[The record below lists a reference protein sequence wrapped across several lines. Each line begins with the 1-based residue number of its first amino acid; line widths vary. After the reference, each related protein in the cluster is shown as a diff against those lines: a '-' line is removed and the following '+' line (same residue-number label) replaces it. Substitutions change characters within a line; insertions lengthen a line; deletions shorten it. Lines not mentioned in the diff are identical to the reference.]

1 MDSTG
6 AAVEPLKQIQK
17 FMWSLGDYGQIA
29 RITELAAGELAEACG
44 IASGMEILDVA
55 AGNGN
60 FAVAAARRGAR
71 VVASDLTPQM
81 IELGRERCKAEGLQV
96 EWLEADAEDLPFE
109 ADRFD
114 CCASMFGSM
123 FAPRPP
129 VVTKEMFRVT
139 IPHGLVAMAN
149 WTPEGFLG
157 RLLAAANS
165 YAPPAPEDVPSPL
178 QWGDPAVVRDR
189 LAPHAESIEISQRAA
204 RLAFESPKAGLEFAE
219 AYLGPMVALRTI
231 LPPDA
236 YEALA
241 DQVVALSEQFNRGP
255 AGRVVI
261 DSDYLSVVARKGKGV
276 SRSVKAGT

>member
-1 MDSTG
+1 MK
-6 AAVEPLKQIQK
+6 EIQK

-29 RITELAAGELAEACG
+29 RIT
-44 IASGMEILDVA
+44 DVA

-60 FAVAAARRGAR
+60 FAVAAARRGAS

-81 IELGRERCKAEGLQV
+81 IELGRKRCEAEGLQV
-96 EWLEADAEDLPFE
+96 EWVEADAEDLPFE

-157 RLLAAANS
+157 
-165 YAPPAPEDVPSPL
+165 
-178 QWGDPAVVRDR
+178 
-189 LAPHAESIEISQRAA
+189 
-204 RLAFESPKAGLEFAE
+204 
-219 AYLGPMVALRTI
+219 
-231 LPPDA
+231 
-236 YEALA
+236 
-241 DQVVALSEQFNRGP
+241 
-255 AGRVVI
+255 
-261 DSDYLSVVARKGKGV
+261 
-276 SRSVKAGT
+276 

>member
-1 MDSTG
+1 VASNGT
-6 AAVEPLKQIQK
+6 AVEPLKQIQK

-29 RITELAAGELAEACG
+29 RITEVAAGELAEVCG
-44 IASGMEILDVA
+44 IAAGMEVLDVA

-81 IELGRERCKAEGLQV
+81 IELGRTRCEAEGLQV
-96 EWLEADAEDLPFE
+96 EWVEADAEDLPFE

-139 IPHGLVAMAN
+139 RPYGLVAMTS
-149 WTPEGFLG
+149 WTPQGFLG
-157 RLLAAANS
+157 RLLAAASS

-189 LAPHAESIEISQRAA
+189 LAPHAGSIDISQGAA
-204 RLAFESPKAGLEFAE
+204 RLAFESPQAGLEFAE

-236 YEALA
+236 YRALA
-241 DQVVALSEQFNRGP
+241 NQVVALSEQFNRGP
-255 AGRVVI
+255 AGSVVI
-261 DSDYLSVVARKGKGV
+261 DSDYLSVVARKP
-276 SRSVKAGT
+276 

>member
-1 MDSTG
+1 M
-6 AAVEPLKQIQK
+6 
-17 FMWSLGDYGQIA
+17 
-29 RITELAAGELAEACG
+29 
-44 IASGMEILDVA
+44 
-55 AGNGN
+55 
-60 FAVAAARRGAR
+60 
-71 VVASDLTPQM
+71 
-81 IELGRERCKAEGLQV
+81 
-96 EWLEADAEDLPFE
+96 
-109 ADRFD
+109 
-114 CCASMFGSM
+114 
-123 FAPRPP
+123 
-129 VVTKEMFRVT
+129 
-139 IPHGLVAMAN
+139 
-149 WTPEGFLG
+149 
-157 RLLAAANS
+157 
-165 YAPPAPEDVPSPL
+165 PSPL

>member
-1 MDSTG
+1 VAITS
-6 AAVEPLKQIQK
+6 AAVEPLKQLQK
-17 FMWSLGDYGQIA
+17 FIWSLGDYGQIA
-29 RITELAAGELAEACG
+29 RITEVAAGELVEACG
-44 IASGMEILDVA
+44 ISPGMEVLDVA

-81 IELGRERCKAEGLQV
+81 LELGRERCEAEGLQA

-123 FAPRPP
+123 FAPRPL

-139 IPHGLVAMAN
+139 KPHGLVAMAN

-157 RLLAAANS
+157 RLLAVAS
-165 YAPPAPEDVPSPL
+165 SHAPAAPEDVPSPL
-178 QWGDPAVVRDR
+178 EWGDPEVVRDR
-189 LAPHAESIEISQRAA
+189 LAPHAEAIDISERAA
-204 RLAFESPKAGLEFAE
+204 RLEFESPKAGLEFAE
-219 AYLGPMVALRTI
+219 AYLGPVVALRTI

-241 DQVVALSEQFNRGP
+241 NQVVALSDQFNRGP
-255 AGRVVI
+255 AGRLVI
-261 DSDYLSVVARKGKGV
+261 DSDYLSVVARK
-276 SRSVKAGT
+276 R